1 MGGGPRPSLA
11 EDTLRVIVWRTRA
24 LLLACLLLTWHFLG
38 MAWGLF
44 KLWKMGMDI
53 WSLWGLCPFC
63 LAYVGEWSVWHAQWR
78 MSRRLSIAAR
88 EGRCP
93 QCGYLLKGLPHRRC
107 PECGRAFSLEEIGVP
122 PEERARFAGAQ
133 ASSTSE
139 HLTDAT
145 RNPPAAPGRLRKL
158 GAAWQMWVLILVAVE
173 IAYLTYGSA
182 LSVWQLH
189 RAGIPRDELV
199 DFFVDFALWLV
210 VAIIHS
216 LATYSICK
224 AWLPHRLSQGGME
237 LRR

>member
-1 MGGGPRPSLA
+1 MTHGSSCGSCIHQLSS
-11 EDTLRVIVWRTRA
+11 DRA
-24 LLLACLLLTWHFLG
+24 LASLLLTWAFLEL
-38 MAWGLF
+38 AWTLLGFWKRGWGIVEFWLAVCLLGLAC
-44 KLWKMGMDI
+44 I
-53 WSLWGLCPFC
+53 
-63 LAYVGEWSVWHAQWR
+63 GEWCVWHAQWR

-122 PEERARFAGAQ
+122 PEERARFANAQ

-158 GAAWQMWVLILVAVE
+158 GAAWQMWVLILVGVE

-182 LSVWQLH
+182 LSVRQLH
-189 RAGIPRDELV
+189 RAGIPTDELV
-199 DFFVDFALWLV
+199 DFFVHFALWLV

-224 AWLPHRLSQGGME
+224 TWLPHRLSQGGTE